1 MIKTIHLLMGGL
13 ELTKRERRR
22 MRKAERQLEL
32 VGEAKP
38 ELKEKPRRSKKVDI
52 KPRNFRQRRLLAAL
66 RNEDN
71 AIVFATG
78 PAGTGKTLLAT
89 LYAIQSLQ
97 EKTIRKIVIARPA
110 VSVEEQ
116 HGFLPGDI
124 NDKMMPWLLPI
135 LDIFEEHYHPEQ
147 VKQMIKDKVIE
158 VAPLAYM
165 RGRTF
170 KDCIVILDEAQNTTP
185 SQMKMMTTRI
195 GDNCRLFVTGDG
207 DQYDRGYST
216 NGLDDFTDRVQRLGS
231 DSIAVIKF
239 GGGDV
244 ERAPIV
250 SEVLSLYE
258 EED

>member
-1 MIKTIHLLMGGL
+1 MGGL

-97 EKTIRKIVIARPA
+97 EKRIRRIVITRPA

-116 HGFLPGDI
+116 HGFLPGTI
-124 NDKMMPWLLPI
+124 EDKMAPWLMPI
-135 LDIFEEHYHPEQ
+135 VDIFEEYYHPEQ
-147 VKQMIKDKVIE
+147 VKQMFKDRVIE
-158 VAPLAYM
+158 VAPLAFM

-170 KDCIVILDEAQNTTP
+170 KDAIVILDEAQNTTR
-185 SQMKMMTTRI
+185 SQMKMITTRL

-207 DQYDRGYST
+207 DQYDRGYAT
-216 NGLDDFTDRVQRLGS
+216 NGLQDFVERVSRVGS
-231 DSIAVIKF
+231 DSIASITF
-239 GGGDV
+239 GPGDV

-250 SEVLSLYE
+250 AEVLALYE
-258 EED
+258 DDD

>member
-1 MIKTIHLLMGGL
+1 
-13 ELTKRERRR
+13 
-22 MRKAERQLEL
+22 
-32 VGEAKP
+32 
-38 ELKEKPRRSKKVDI
+38 
-52 KPRNFRQRRLLAAL
+52 
-66 RNEDN
+66 
-71 AIVFATG
+71 
-78 PAGTGKTLLAT
+78 
-89 LYAIQSLQ
+89 
-97 EKTIRKIVIARPA
+97 
-110 VSVEEQ
+110 
-116 HGFLPGDI
+116 
-124 NDKMMPWLLPI
+124 
-135 LDIFEEHYHPEQ
+135 
-147 VKQMIKDKVIE
+147 MIKDKVIE

-207 DQYDRGYST
+207 DQYDRGYSS

-250 SEVLSLYE
+250 SEVLALYE
-258 EED
+258 DDD